1 MREAIVMIEITKRF
15 PFGLFR
21 LLEAGLLEF
30 HYLYDNLTIL
40 HGGLPDAVSLTAIT

>member
-30 HYLYDNLTIL
+30 HYLYDLTIL